1 VDVAGLVLA
10 RKDFMLTGIVV
21 SNLGR
26 GCWFIEQD
34 LTRDCVFVHQKHVI
48 GKKFLHVND
57 RVRFN
62 LTPNPIKP
70 GEVMAS
76 DVEIIGLTIARQVG
90 GRTAQ
95 S

>member
-1 VDVAGLVLA
+1 M
-10 RKDFMLTGIVV
+10 FTGIVV

-34 LTRDCVFVHQKHVI
+34 FTRDCVFVHQKHVI

-70 GEVMAS
+70 DQIMAS
-76 DVEIIGLTIARQVG
+76 DVEIIGLMVARQVSAPVSG
-90 GRTAQ
+90 GL
-95 S
+95 

>member
-1 VDVAGLVLA
+1 
-10 RKDFMLTGIVV
+10 MLTGIVV
-21 SNLGR
+21 SDLGR

-34 LTRDCVFVHQKHVI
+34 LTRDCVFVHQKYVFR
-48 GKKFLHVND
+48 KKFLHVND

-62 LTPNPIKP
+62 LTPNPIKS

-76 DVEIIGLTIARQVG
+76 DVEIIGLTIARQVNDP
-90 GRTAQ
+90 AVK